1 MLLPLDRE
9 RNNCMHGAKTIM
21 LFYPRDLFVAQQVHG
36 TGRSIMCDL
45 HLGSVQKLAHVRER
59 GSAEDVI
66 NM

>member
-1 MLLPLDRE
+1 
-9 RNNCMHGAKTIM
+9 MHGAKTIM